1 MEPVSILLAS
11 IFLAWLFVTAGWH
24 KVREPQH
31 YIRVINA
38 YDLPLLEGSQ
48 SLVWSIAGLELVI
61 AVALLMVWTRPYAA
75 LLAAVLL
82 VVYGVVIGVNILR
95 GKRDIDCGCSGPL
108 GRQPLSGWLLWRNA
122 SLVLIALYASSQM
135 AVQSIGWFDWV
146 VILFGSLLAILL
158 YQICE
163 RLSFNSHL
171 LVRLRG

>member
-1 MEPVSILLAS
+1 M
-11 IFLAWLFVTAGWH
+11 
-24 KVREPQH
+24 
-31 YIRVINA
+31 
-38 YDLPLLEGSQ
+38 
-48 SLVWSIAGLELVI
+48 
-61 AVALLMVWTRPYAA
+61 

-82 VVYGVVIGVNILR
+82 VISGMAIGVNILR

-135 AVQSIGWFDWV
+135 VVQSIGWFDWV